1 MTGLRYFN
9 SFDLTGFLAGKVLQ
23 VVSIKPWK
31 DFDSDQTLGV
41 KYELAIVKDNTK
53 YPVKDDKTI
62 ISNRYE
68 KFSCK
73 VAQASP
79 GVEINS
85 YVEVIN
91 GTATIWGEHRDKLS
105 VKCESLRSIDPHKA

>member
-1 MTGLRYFN
+1 MTGLRFFN
-9 SFDLTGFLAGKVLQ
+9 SFDLDSFLMGKLLQ

-31 DFDSDQTLGV
+31 DYDSDQTLGV
-41 KYELAIVKDNTK
+41 KYELVIIKDSTH

-62 ISNRYE
+62 SNRFE

-73 VAQASP
+73 VPQASP
-79 GVEINS
+79 DVDVNT
-85 YVEVIN
+85 YVEVVN

>member
-9 SFDLTGFLAGKVLQ
+9 NFDLKSFLNGKVLQ
-23 VVSIKPWK
+23 VVSIMPWK

-41 KYELAIVKDNTK
+41 KYEIAIINDNTH
-53 YPVKDDKTI
+53 YPTKDDRT

-73 VAQASP
+73 VAHASP
-79 GVEINS
+79 GVNVNS
-85 YVEVIN
+85 FVEVVN
-91 GTATIWGEHRDKLS
+91 GTATVWGEHRDKLS
-105 VKCESLRSIDPHKA
+105 VKCESLRPIDPHKA